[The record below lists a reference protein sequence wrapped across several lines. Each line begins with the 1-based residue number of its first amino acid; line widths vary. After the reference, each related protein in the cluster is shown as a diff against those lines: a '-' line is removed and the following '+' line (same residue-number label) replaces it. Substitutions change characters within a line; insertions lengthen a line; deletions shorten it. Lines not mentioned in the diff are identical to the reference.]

1 MSKIRVPA
9 ILALVTTIGFFAVL
23 IFLLMHEGDVPSN
36 QVINTLVGSLAT
48 AWAMVVS
55 YYFGSSMGS
64 ERKTE
69 ILADHHKHE
78 NP

>member
-1 MSKIRVPA
+1 MPRIKVSA
-9 ILALVTTIGFFAVL
+9 ILALVTTIGFFGVL
-23 IFLLMHEGDVPSN
+23 AFLLMREGEIPAN
-36 QVINTLVGSLAT
+36 QVLNTLVGSLAT

-69 ILADHHKHE
+69 ILAEKSKHE
-78 NP
+78 QP